1 MTSVLPKII
10 AVSVLSASAFNLAQA
25 TELPFETAEA
35 RFQSVVREQIFDGV
49 VEAIKQTTVSAQTS
63 GRVLEVLYDVDDFV
77 NKDDVVARL
86 RDKDQ
91 RAGVE
96 QAEAG
101 LAEAR
106 ARYTEADAEYDRIK
120 GVFKKK
126 LVSKAEFDR
135 AKAAKGAALAR
146 LEAAQAKLDQAS
158 EQLKYTQIRAPYSGI
173 VTKRH
178 IEVGET
184 VQPGQQVMSGVSLEK
199 LRVKVAIPQRLIH
212 AVRSLGKARAFV
224 DEPSGGAID
233 ATKLTFFPYADGRTN
248 TFDVRVELPEGVTG
262 LFPGMFVKVGF
273 VTGEKRQLVVP
284 MEAVAYRSEVTGV
297 YVVRPDQTVAFRH
310 IRQGRPTGAGEIEVL
325 AGLES
330 GERVALQPI
339 QAGAY
344 VKLQHTL
351 GAIRE

>member
-1 MTSVLPKII
+1 MPSVIYKTIFVSALLVLDYS
-10 AVSVLSASAFNLAQA
+10 AVQA
-25 TELPFETAEA
+25 AELPFETAEA
-35 RFQSVVREQIFDGV
+35 TYQSVAREQIFDGV

-77 NKDDVVARL
+77 NKDDIVARL

-91 RAGVE
+91 RAGFE
-96 QAEAG
+96 QAKAG
-101 LAEAR
+101 MSEAR
-106 ARYTEADAEYDRIK
+106 ARYTEAEAEYQRIQD
-120 GVFKKK
+120 VYNKK

-135 AKAAKGAALAR
+135 AKAAREAALAR

-224 DEPSGGAID
+224 NKPGAEAIE

-248 TFDVRVELPEGVTG
+248 TFDVRVELPEGVMG

-284 MEAVAYRSEVTGV
+284 MEAVVYRSEVTGV
-297 YVVRPDQTVAFRH
+297 YVVRPDQTVVFRH
-310 IRQGRPTGAGEIEVL
+310 IRQGRATGDGKTEVL
-325 AGLES
+325 AGLEA
-330 GERVALQPI
+330 GERVAVQPI
-339 QAGAY
+339 QAGAFI
-344 VKLQHTL
+344 KLGQTS
-351 GAIRE
+351 GEIRE

>member
-1 MTSVLPKII
+1 MSIVVRIIIGACTLFALGIGVLK
-10 AVSVLSASAFNLAQA
+10 A
-25 TELPFETAEA
+25 TELPFETVEA
-35 RFQSVVREQIFDGV
+35 TYQRVVREQVFDGV

-63 GRVLEVLYDVDDFV
+63 GRVLEVFYDVDDFV

-91 RAGVE
+91 RARLE
-96 QAEAG
+96 QAKAAM
-101 LAEAR
+101 AEAQ
-106 ARYTEADAEYDRIK
+106 ARHTEADAEYKRIQ
-120 GVFKKK
+120 GVYEKK

-135 AKAAKGAALAR
+135 AKAERGAALAR
-146 LEAAQAKLDQAS
+146 LEAAQAKLDQAR
-158 EQLKYTQIRAPYSGI
+158 EQLNYTLIRAPYSGI

-224 DEPSGGAID
+224 NGPEARAID
-233 ATKLTFFPYADGRTN
+233 ATRLTFFPYADGRTN

-273 VTGEKRQLVVP
+273 VTGEKRRLVVP
-284 MEAVAYRSEVTGV
+284 IEAIVYRSEVTGV
-297 YVVRPDQTVAFRH
+297 YVVRPDDTVGFRH
-310 IRQGRPTGAGEIEVL
+310 IRQGRPTGEGEIEVL

-330 GERVALQPI
+330 GERVALQPL

-344 VKLQHTL
+344 IKLLHTS
-351 GAIRE
+351 GVIRE